1 MPSDSLCVEPVFVP
15 GPADRVEVGFAAGGA
30 GEAPVGEFGGSG
42 VVGGGGGEEA
52 SFEDAAG
59 VEGPCGFVV
68 AGVVVDY

>member
-1 MPSDSLCVEPVFVP
+1 MPSDALCVEPVFVP

-42 VVGGGGGEEA
+42 VVGGEETRL
-52 SFEDAAG
+52 EDAAW
-59 VEGPCGFVV
+59 VEGAGGFVV